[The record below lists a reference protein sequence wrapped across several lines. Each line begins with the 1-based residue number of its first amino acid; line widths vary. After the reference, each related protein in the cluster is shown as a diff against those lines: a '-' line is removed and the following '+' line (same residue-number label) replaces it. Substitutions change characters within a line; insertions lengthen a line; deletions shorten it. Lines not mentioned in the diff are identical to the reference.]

1 MPETR
6 SERIVFGIGI
16 LAIAAL
22 VAVIVLEMTTDR
34 FERHPTPAALPPTM
48 TATTTTEAAAP
59 PMTSTTTTEAT
70 PPPPAP
76 TTEET
81 TPATEQARAPATG
94 VRLTLR
100 AIADTWVDVR
110 AGSLDGD
117 GLYAGI
123 LPEGTVKRFRG
134 TRIWVRFGAASNL
147 TARLNG
153 MPLRLP
159 PGTYSALVGARGLKQ
174 LAG

>member
-59 PMTSTTTTEAT
+59 P
-70 PPPPAP
+70 PAP
-76 TTEET
+76 TTGET
-81 TPATEQARAPATG
+81 SPAPKQARAPASG
-94 VRLTLR
+94 VRLALR

-147 TARLNG
+147 AARLNG
-153 MPLRLP
+153 KPLRLP
-159 PGTYSALVGARGLKQ
+159 PGTYSALVGARGLQQ

>member
-22 VAVIVLEMTTDR
+22 VALIVLEMTTDR
-34 FERHPTPAALPPTM
+34 FKRHPTPAALPPVM
-48 TATTTTEAAAP
+48 TATTTTVAAP
-59 PMTSTTTTEAT
+59 P
-70 PPPPAP
+70 PPPS

-81 TPATEQARAPATG
+81 TPAPERARASATE

-100 AIADTWVDVR
+100 ATADTWVDVR
-110 AGSLDGD
+110 ADSADGD
-117 GLYAGI
+117 VLYVGI
-123 LPEGTVKRFRG
+123 LPEGIMKRFRS
-134 TRIWVRFGAASNL
+134 TRMWVRFGAAANL

-153 MPLRLP
+153 RPLHLP
-159 PGTYSALVGARGLKQ
+159 PGTYDALVGARGLQ
-174 LAG
+174 PLIG

>member
-22 VAVIVLEMTTDR
+22 VALIVLEMTTDR
-34 FERHPTPAALPPTM
+34 FKKHPTPAALPPVV
-48 TATTTTEAAAP
+48 TATTTTEAA
-59 PMTSTTTTEAT
+59 
-70 PPPPAP
+70 PPPPAS

-81 TPATEQARAPATG
+81 TPAPERAGTSATR

-100 AIADTWVDVR
+100 ATADTWVDVR
-110 AGSLDGD
+110 AGSADGD
-117 GLYAGI
+117 VLYVGI
-123 LPEGTVKRFRG
+123 LPEGTVKRFRS
-134 TRIWVRFGAASNL
+134 TRIWVRFGAAANL

-153 MPLRLP
+153 RPLHLP
-159 PGTYSALVGARGLKQ
+159 PGTYDALVGARGLQ
-174 LAG
+174 PLIG

>member
-34 FERHPTPAALPPTM
+34 FERHPTPAALPPTQ

-59 PMTSTTTTEAT
+59 S
-70 PPPPAP
+70 PAP

-81 TPATEQARAPATG
+81 TTEETTTEETTPAPEQARAPAKG

-123 LPEGTVKRFRG
+123 LPQGTVKRFRG

-153 MPLRLP
+153 KPLHLP
-159 PGTYSALVGARGLKQ
+159 PGTYSALVGARGL
-174 LAG
+174 